1 MCIIV
6 AKKKG
11 LELPTKEI
19 LKNCFNYNSDGAG
32 IMFNDGKQVFI
43 EKGFMDFNSFY
54 SRLEALDKEFNLV
67 NSDLALHFRISTSGN
82 VDQGN
87 CHPYPI
93 STETSQLRN
102 LSLVTDIGMA
112 HNGVIRKHI
121 PETRSILNDTQTFIK
136 NFVYNMYS
144 SNKEF
149 LTVDANIK
157 ALEEEAGSKLCFI
170 TKDNMYIIGKFIE
183 ETNGILYSND
193 TYLSYDYGWGYED
206 YSVDFDYFDMFDI
219 EGEPLDVKDF
229 TFILSKLEF
238 VKEDTVKCF
247 DGTVYYNE
255 NDLVVDK
262 YGNLFELDYNKLSF
276 NFLGELDFLE
286 EIYI

>member
-6 AKKKG
+6 AKRKG

-19 LKNCFNYNSDGAG
+19 LKNCFDYNRDGAG

-54 SRLEALDKEFNLV
+54 SRLMEIDKEVNLV

-136 NFVYNMYS
+136 NFVHNMYS

-149 LTVDANIK
+149 LTVGANIK
-157 ALEEEAGSKLCFI
+157 ALEEEAGSKLCFLD
-170 TKDNMYIIGKFIE
+170 KDNMYIIGKFIE

-193 TYLSYDYGWGYED
+193 TYLSYDYGWGYDD
-206 YSVDFDYFDMFDI
+206 YSVDFEYFDMFDI

-229 TFILSKLEF
+229 TFILSKL
-238 VKEDTVKCF
+238 
-247 DGTVYYNE
+247 
-255 NDLVVDK
+255 
-262 YGNLFELDYNKLSF
+262 
-276 NFLGELDFLE
+276 
-286 EIYI
+286 

>member
-6 AKKKG
+6 AKRKG

-32 IMFNDGKQVFI
+32 IMFNDGNQVFI

-149 LTVDANIK
+149 LTVGANIK

>member
-6 AKKKG
+6 AKRKG
-11 LELPTKEI
+11 IELPTKEI

-32 IMFNDGKQVFI
+32 IMFNDGNQVFI

-93 STETSQLRN
+93 STETDQLRN

>member
-6 AKKKG
+6 AKRKG
-11 LELPTKEI
+11 IELPTKEI

-32 IMFNDGKQVFI
+32 IMFNDGNQVFI
-43 EKGFMDFNSFY
+43 EKGFMDFNNFY

-121 PETRSILNDTQTFIK
+121 PEVRSILNDTQTFIK
-136 NFVYNMYS
+136 NFVHNMYS

-149 LTVDANIK
+149 LTVGANIK